1 MVPKVPKDSRHV
13 YWELRDVGIVGQGE
27 AQATCPVKSPGDPLP
42 AGQGCPWGHKPS
54 LEREQPRAEGLGGG
68 VGVREQGDRCKRGLG
83 QLPWKVAI
91 CIDALWPG
99 A

>member
-1 MVPKVPKDSRHV
+1 M
-13 YWELRDVGIVGQGE
+13 GQGE

-54 LEREQPRAEGLGGG
+54 LEREQPHAEGLGGG
-68 VGVREQGDRCKRGLG
+68 VGGKGAGRQMQMRAGAAFPGK
-83 QLPWKVAI
+83 
-91 CIDALWPG
+91 WPF